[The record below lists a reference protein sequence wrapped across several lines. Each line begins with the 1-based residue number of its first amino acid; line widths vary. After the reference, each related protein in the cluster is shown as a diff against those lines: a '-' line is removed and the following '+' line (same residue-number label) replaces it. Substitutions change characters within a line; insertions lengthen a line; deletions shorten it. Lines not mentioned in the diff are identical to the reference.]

1 MRGRTPQKQHITPL
15 TNPLHQLLTIPPPI
29 ILNNP
34 TNTPTTTS
42 NKNNTS
48 NNPIQP
54 STNNIISINIIISTI
69 S

>member
-1 MRGRTPQKQHITPL
+1 MRGRTPQKQHITSL

-42 NKNNTS
+42 NKNNPS
-48 NNPIQP
+48 NNPI
-54 STNNIISINIIISTI
+54 
-69 S
+69 